1 MALKLIR
8 GTVPPDTPRQRAVDK
23 VKAAPKPG
31 TMLQCPRCGGREVL
45 SLLSGVLFKN
55 GKPTGGTRQIVCAA
69 CYMKGE
75 RIVLA

>member
-8 GTVPPDTPRQRAVDK
+8 GTTPPDTARQRTVDK

-31 TMLQCPRCGGREVL
+31 AMLQCPRCGGREVL
-45 SLLSGVLFKN
+45 ALLSGVLLKS
-55 GKPTGGTRQIVCAA
+55 GKPTGGTKQIVCAA